1 MLISQTRSLLRIPKS
16 LKNANEFHRISSVLF
31 NKESTETKSE
41 GDKAQQQDQSGKVE
55 NQESSELKAL
65 QEKLNKCQTEMT
77 DFKDRYLRAMA
88 ETENV
93 RVRMLKQVEDAKSF
107 GIQKFCK
114 DLLEVADVLNMAIT
128 NTNPTKL
135 NDEELAKNPKE
146 HLNSMYKGLVMTEG
160 SLLKIFE
167 RHGLVRINPN
177 EGEKFDPNQHEA
189 IFRVPLP
196 EKESGTINVV
206 TKIGFKLNERVIRA
220 AQVGVIQ

>member
-1 MLISQTRSLLRIPKS
+1 MLVAQTRSLLRIQKAF
-16 LKNANEFHRISSVLF
+16 KNVNEFHRVSSVLF
-31 NKESTETKSE
+31 NQESTDAKTEA
-41 GDKAQQQDQSGKVE
+41 DKAQQQDQAGKVE
-55 NQESSELKAL
+55 SKESNELKAL
-65 QEKLNKCQTEMT
+65 QEKLTKCQTEMA

-114 DLLEVADVLNMAIT
+114 DLLEVADVLNMAIN
-128 NTNPTKL
+128 NTDPSKL
-135 NDEELAKNPKE
+135 SDEELVKNPKE

-167 RHGLVRINPN
+167 KHGLVRINPK

-196 EKESGTINVV
+196 DKESGTINVV

>member
-1 MLISQTRSLLRIPKS
+1 MIVAQTRSLLKTAK
-16 LKNANEFHRISSVLF
+16 LFKNANGFHRVSNVLF
-31 NKESTETKSE
+31 NKESTDSKTEA
-41 GDKAQQQDQSGKVE
+41 DKAQQQEQAGKA
-55 NQESSELKAL
+55 ESKEISELKVL
-65 QEKLNKCQTEMT
+65 EEKLNKCQTEMA

-107 GIQKFCK
+107 GIQRFCK
-114 DLLEVADVLNMAIT
+114 DLLEVADVLNMAIN
-128 NTNPTKL
+128 NTDPSKL
-135 NDEELAKNPKE
+135 NDEDLVKNPKE
-146 HLNSMYKGLVMTEG
+146 HLNSMYKGLVMTES

-167 RHGLVRINPN
+167 KNGLVRIKPN

-196 EKESGTINVV
+196 DKESGTINVV

>member
-1 MLISQTRSLLRIPKS
+1 MLVAQTRSLLRIQKPFSNVKG
-16 LKNANEFHRISSVLF
+16 FHGVSSVLL
-31 NKESTETKSE
+31 NKESTDTQAEA
-41 GDKAQQQDQSGKVE
+41 DKAQQQDQAGKVE
-55 NQESSELKAL
+55 NKESNELKAL
-65 QEKLNKCQTEMT
+65 QEKLNKSQTEMA

-114 DLLEVADVLNMAIT
+114 DLLEVADVLNMAIN
-128 NTNPTKL
+128 NTDPSKL
-135 NDEELAKNPKE
+135 SDDELLKNPKE

-167 RHGLVRINPN
+167 KHGLVRIKPN

-196 EKESGTINVV
+196 DKESGTINVV